1 MAIKRKP
8 SSTPA
13 PTPPSAPPPPPPSSA
28 PPEITFLASPAEL
41 GRAIRAARSFRGI
54 TQADLARRAHVS
66 RRFVIQLE
74 EGKQSAHLGK
84 VLTVMMCAGLMG
96 IVVPIELAQAAMGG
110 Q

>member
-1 MAIKRKP
+1 MAKKRRP
-8 SSTPA
+8 SPA
-13 PTPPSAPPPPPPSSA
+13 PVPTQPSAPPPPSSSV

-41 GRAIRAARSFRGI
+41 GRAIRAARSFRDI
-54 TQADLARRAHVS
+54 TQAELAGRAHVS

-96 IVVPIELAQAAMGG
+96 IVLPIELAQAAMGS